1 MSVAPILLTVAE
13 MGLMKGEGE
22 DLVERLS
29 GVSPPVPAEA
39 EAEPAAAA
47 AAATEAVC
55 SAELKVDVETA
66 VPLLASPALPPA
78 PVTPPSLPTLRL
90 LLAFGV
96 DDLGMKDEANGDP
109 PPLFAVA
116 AGILVISTRSID
128 GEKDRDWSS
137 PAVAFFRLLR
147 SMVRPAGIEGGVDSL
162 EELEIFPAKEA

>member
-1 MSVAPILLTVAE
+1 MEPPIDLLVYSSEDVSVAPILLTVAE

-29 GVSPPVPAEA
+29 GVSPPVPAETEAA

-47 AAATEAVC
+47 AEATELAVC

-66 VPLLASPALPPA
+66 VPLLASPALPP
-78 PVTPPSLPTLRL
+78 PVTPAVPPPPSLPLPTLRL

-128 GEKDRDWSS
+128 GE
-137 PAVAFFRLLR
+137 
-147 SMVRPAGIEGGVDSL
+147 
-162 EELEIFPAKEA
+162 

>member
-1 MSVAPILLTVAE
+1 MLVYSSEDVSVAPILLTVAE

-29 GVSPPVPAEA
+29 GVSPPVPAETEAA

-47 AAATEAVC
+47 AEATELAVC

-66 VPLLASPALPPA
+66 VPLLASPALPP
-78 PVTPPSLPTLRL
+78 PVTPAVPPPSLPLPTLRL

-128 GEKDRDWSS
+128 GE
-137 PAVAFFRLLR
+137 
-147 SMVRPAGIEGGVDSL
+147 
-162 EELEIFPAKEA
+162 

>member
-1 MSVAPILLTVAE
+1 MEPPIDLLVYSSEDVSVAPILLTVAE

-29 GVSPPVPAEA
+29 GVSPPVPAETEAA

-47 AAATEAVC
+47 ALAVC

-66 VPLLASPALPPA
+66 VPLLASPALPP
-78 PVTPPSLPTLRL
+78 PVTPAVPPPSLPLPTLRL

-128 GEKDRDWSS
+128 GE
-137 PAVAFFRLLR
+137 
-147 SMVRPAGIEGGVDSL
+147 
-162 EELEIFPAKEA
+162 

>member
-1 MSVAPILLTVAE
+1 MEPPIDLLVYSSEDVSVAPILLTVAE

-47 AAATEAVC
+47 AATELAVC

-66 VPLLASPALPPA
+66 VPLLASPALPP
-78 PVTPPSLPTLRL
+78 PVTPAVPAPPSLPLPTLRL

-128 GEKDRDWSS
+128 GE
-137 PAVAFFRLLR
+137 
-147 SMVRPAGIEGGVDSL
+147 
-162 EELEIFPAKEA
+162 

>member
-1 MSVAPILLTVAE
+1 MEPPIDLLVYSSEDVSVAPILLTVAE

-29 GVSPPVPAEA
+29 GVSPPVPAETEA

-47 AAATEAVC
+47 ALAVC

-66 VPLLASPALPPA
+66 VPLLASPALPP
-78 PVTPPSLPTLRL
+78 PVTPAVPPPPSLLLPTLRRL

-128 GEKDRDWSS
+128 GE
-137 PAVAFFRLLR
+137 
-147 SMVRPAGIEGGVDSL
+147 
-162 EELEIFPAKEA
+162 